1 MCGKVAS
8 KPRPILITD
17 SNNITLYVPGSF
29 HCKTNTTTS
38 KRTLWDSQIFVAG
51 PHNDDKFLLC
61 WVLKVVLERSLTVH

>member
-29 HCKTNTTTS
+29 HCKT
-38 KRTLWDSQIFVAG
+38 TLWDSQIFVAG

-61 WVLKVVLERSLTVH
+61 WVLKVVVQRSLTVH